1 MVGLQKAKKNT
12 LEIDAYFRICSAIS
26 KRNQTRYSIME
37 SLSISILELLV
48 ANLNR
53 KEQPLEEYGSFL
65 N

>member
-1 MVGLQKAKKNT
+1 
-12 LEIDAYFRICSAIS
+12 
-26 KRNQTRYSIME
+26 ME